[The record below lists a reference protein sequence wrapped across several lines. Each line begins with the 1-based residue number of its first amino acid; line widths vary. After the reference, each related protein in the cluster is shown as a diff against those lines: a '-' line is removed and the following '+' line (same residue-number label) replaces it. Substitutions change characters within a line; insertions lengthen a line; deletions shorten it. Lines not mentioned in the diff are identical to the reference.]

1 MITQEGT
8 NPGPRTIPNRGRRRR
23 RRRRGLLRSD
33 AAMVKVERGQNMV
46 KTSVGQNMVKT
57 RSKYGHTVKIW
68 SKRPSGG
75 RDHRRVGRLRRVKR
89 GSTRGPLSLSLSL
102 SEGQKRIRPKRV
114 QRGSKE
120 GQKRVE
126 RGSTRGPNGIERG
139 SKGWSKRAQN
149 VAQRWPKD
157 GQKLIK
163 SWSRH
168 GQKLVERGPCPCGA
182 GRPAAWTLRE
192 LVKMTEWS
200 KSGASR
206 RGGSSGTSTAA
217 R

>member
-89 GSTRGPLSLSLSL
+89 GSTRGP
-102 SEGQKRIRPKRV
+102 
-114 QRGSKE
+114 
-120 GQKRVE
+120 
-126 RGSTRGPNGIERG
+126 NGIERG

>member
-102 SEGQKRIRPKRV
+102 SQRVKRGFA

-120 GQKRVE
+120 GPKRVK
-126 RGSTRGPNGIERG
+126 RG
-139 SKGWSKRAQN
+139 SKEGRRAARTESKGDRKGGQN
-149 VAQRWPKD
+149 VLKTWPKD
-157 GQKLIK
+157 GQKMVK
-163 SWSRH
+163 S
-168 GQKLVERGPCPCGA
+168 
-182 GRPAAWTLRE
+182 
-192 LVKMTEWS
+192 
-200 KSGASR
+200 
-206 RGGSSGTSTAA
+206 
-217 R
+217 